1 MFDESN
7 SGGSFLFR
15 FMLLC
20 QIQCAMRILHI
31 TVEKIMKII
40 EIIKSSISFKWQRN
54 LRPAELWI
62 TPPFA
67 AVALWLY
74 CKEVRFSFG
83 FHQHE
88 TPNTQKKIPR

>member
-1 MFDESN
+1 MVSDWYSTGIITCYKGNISLFDESN

-62 TPPFA
+62 TPPFG
-67 AVALWLY
+67 AVALW
-74 CKEVRFSFG
+74 
-83 FHQHE
+83 
-88 TPNTQKKIPR
+88 